1 MRLTLK
7 DMMMEEGKAVMND
20 IPIRKSVGG
29 TYRLTAEDKDYI
41 KSLPV
46 DGVIPFQDY
55 ITALKVV
62 LNRQKGGSEDGYSH

>member
-1 MRLTLK
+1 
-7 DMMMEEGKAVMND
+7 MNE
-20 IPIRKSVGG
+20 IPIRKSTDG

-41 KSLPV
+41 KSLRV

-55 ITALKVV
+55 ITALTVV